1 MPEAHPQPRQWP
13 TGQATPPTGRSAP
26 TLPGARL
33 VRHASWTISLPSERV
48 WRCGHAANDLVN
60 RQLHFTA
67 GPLAITANIPEAVAR
82 PLVGLKRWTQ
92 LHRPKPGGSSPLGRL
107 VMAEHAPPLHLEQ
120 RCPDD
125 ALPFFRRTTPP
136 APPTSARADP
146 TGAVPTRQIV
156 DLQRAVERLFWYHTI
171 ELPEGIVTPGVF
183 DHRPLVKHYGL
194 PTTLKGKRA
203 LDVATFDGFWA
214 FELERR
220 GAEVVA
226 IDVPRLS
233 ACDFPPAVR
242 EALTRECVNPR
253 TGEGFQTAHRALG
266 SQVRRVEQSVYDLDP
281 SDIGTF
287 DFVHVADL
295 LVHLENPLAALRAI
309 RSVTSGTAL
318 VADCFNRHLKGNL
331 TEYHGGWTGLTW
343 WVPSLDTL
351 AQMIIDAGFA
361 DVKVHL
367 VYSLPFVDEL
377 VGPWRV
383 AFVATT

>member
-1 MPEAHPQPRQWP
+1 M
-13 TGQATPPTGRSAP
+13 
-26 TLPGARL
+26 
-33 VRHASWTISLPSERV
+33 
-48 WRCGHAANDLVN
+48 N
-60 RQLHFTA
+60 RQLYFTA
-67 GPLAITANIPEAVAR
+67 GPLAITANIPETVAR

-92 LHRPKPGGSSPLGRL
+92 LHRPKPGGVSPLGQL
-107 VMAEHAPPLHLEQ
+107 VMAERSPQLHLEQ
-120 RCPDD
+120 RCPGN

-136 APPTSARADP
+136 ASARANP
-146 TGAVPTRQIV
+146 TGTDPTRQIV
-156 DLQRAVERLFWYHTI
+156 DLRSEVDRLFWYHTI
-171 ELPEGIVTPGVF
+171 ELPGGIVTPGVF
-183 DHRPLVKHYGL
+183 DHRLLVKHYGL
-194 PTTLKGKRA
+194 PTNLKGKRA

-220 GAEVVA
+220 GAEVVG

-242 EALTRECVNPR
+242 DELTQEGIDPR
-253 TGEGFQTAHRALG
+253 TGEGFQIAHRALG

-281 SDIGTF
+281 SDLGTF
-287 DFVHVADL
+287 DFVHAADL

-309 RSVTSGTAL
+309 RSVTNGTAL

-367 VYSLPFVDEL
+367 VYSLPFVDDL
-377 VGPWRV
+377 VGPWRAV
-383 AFVATT
+383 LVATT